1 MNTKVFGL
9 IPSRSRR
16 VLEVG
21 CASGRLGEAVKRRNG
36 ECRYVGIEVFDS
48 AASAAR
54 EKLDQVFLADVEK
67 FEWSR
72 LAGET
77 FDCIVFADV
86 LEHLYDPGE
95 VLRSAVRLLVP
106 GGSVVCS
113 VPNAAHWFMVFGL
126 MRGQLNYADSGILD
140 RTHIRF
146 FTDRSIVEF
155 LKQHGLEA
163 VAEDRWYTDPQL
175 IEEAKPLIK
184 ALQMTTEEFTK
195 RSSTIQIAVRAEK
208 PA

>member
-1 MNTKVFGL
+1 M
-9 IPSRSRR
+9 
-16 VLEVG
+16 
-21 CASGRLGEAVKRRNG
+21 
-36 ECRYVGIEVFDS
+36 GIENFES
-48 AASAAR
+48 AAASAR
-54 EKLDQVFLADVEK
+54 DRLDQVFLADAEK
-67 FEWSR
+67 LEWSR

-86 LEHLYDPGE
+86 LEHLYDPGG
-95 VLRSAVRLLVP
+95 VLQSAVRLLVA

-113 VPNAAHWFMVFGL
+113 VPNAAHWFMVYGL

-146 FTDRSIVEF
+146 FTDKSIVEF
-155 LKQHGLEA
+155 LGRHGLRA

-175 IEEAKPLIK
+175 IEEAKPLIN
-184 ALQMTTEEFTK
+184 ALQMTAEEFAQ

-208 PA
+208 IA